1 MVSWSKF
8 TVLIFLAVINVL
20 AVILCF
26 SHYEHNGT
34 VPASYGIDR
43 YRIGTLMFINYEL
56 FFSSIL
62 TTGAWSIACMIH
74 DFLFDPEDGVY
85 AAVAEGLFRYAT
97 LLLLDLR
104 IRMLNETSLSSRL
117 SIALGDAV
125 AVSLMAVHS
134 YWHRKVKRT

>member
-1 MVSWSKF
+1 MVGWSKF
-8 TVLIFLAVINVL
+8 AVVIFLAIMNVV

-26 SHYEHNGT
+26 RHYEHNGT
-34 VPASYGIDR
+34 VPVSYGHDR
-43 YRIGTLMFINYEL
+43 YQVGTLLFINYEL

-74 DFLFDPEDGVY
+74 DFLFDPEDKVF
-85 AAVAEGLFRYAT
+85 AAISEGLFRYAT

-104 IRMLNETSLSSRL
+104 IRMLNETSFSSRL
-117 SIALGDAV
+117 SIAFGDAV